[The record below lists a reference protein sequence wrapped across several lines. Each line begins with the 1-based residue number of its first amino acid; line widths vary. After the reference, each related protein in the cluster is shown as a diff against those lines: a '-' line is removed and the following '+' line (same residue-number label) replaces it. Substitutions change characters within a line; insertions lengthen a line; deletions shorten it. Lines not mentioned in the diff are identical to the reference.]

1 MVVCKLKDISRL
13 LIRIEVIKI
22 DVALCHGITSLR
34 PPKFTLCVREMCLR
48 FGEKP
53 FRTTRIVAWLS
64 SCTLIFTVRLSST
77 SHKANAGIPSVKT
90 ECARLVTSDSLVGR
104 EVEVCLLLSHAQ
116 GKCDFGPFSTRY
128 PPEVLRAPSFSPA
141 KSASAKGSGIGWKA
155 HRWCNLYEGN
165 VWSRLY
171 IQLT

>member
-1 MVVCKLKDISRL
+1 M
-13 LIRIEVIKI
+13 
-22 DVALCHGITSLR
+22 
-34 PPKFTLCVREMCLR
+34 
-48 FGEKP
+48 
-53 FRTTRIVAWLS
+53 
-64 SCTLIFTVRLSST
+64 VRLSST

-90 ECARLVTSDSLVGR
+90 ECARLITLDSVVER

-155 HRWCNLYEGN
+155 HR
-165 VWSRLY
+165 
-171 IQLT
+171 

>member
-1 MVVCKLKDISRL
+1 MSQSVTRVHTWFHVCTGLEWIMVVCKLKDISRL

-22 DVALCHGITSLR
+22 DVALCHGRTSLR

-90 ECARLVTSDSLVGR
+90 ECARLVTSDSLVGARGGSLPFAKPCSR
-104 EVEVCLLLSHAQ
+104 EMWL
-116 GKCDFGPFSTRY
+116 
-128 PPEVLRAPSFSPA
+128 
-141 KSASAKGSGIGWKA
+141 
-155 HRWCNLYEGN
+155 
-165 VWSRLY
+165 WSL
-171 IQLT
+171 